1 MIKQSAP
8 KLALIEH
15 VAAELAATFYEV
27 GRSQELKSRHKNARA
42 YALNNLER
50 FVPHAI
56 KHLLEQLNSPSVS
69 AESKEE
75 IWEALQERM
84 NDPTAQ
90 ALAQASSAHSLPDI
104 DIAKLIPVKD
114 LPSVIVDKRSVAD
127 YEAIRGMS
135 FKAKR
140 H

>member
-1 MIKQSAP
+1 MNISKPP
-8 KLALIEH
+8 KFALIEH
-15 VAAELAATFYEV
+15 VAAALAAEFYEV
-27 GRSQELKSRHKNARA
+27 GRSQGLMSRHKNARN

-69 AESKEE
+69 AEQKEE
-75 IWEALQERM
+75 IWQSLQERI
-84 NDPTAQ
+84 NDPAAQ
-90 ALAQASSAHSLPDI
+90 SLAQASANHALPDI
-104 DIAKLIPVKD
+104 DIAKVIPIKD
-114 LPSVIVDKRSVAD
+114 LPTVIQDKRALSD
-127 YEAIRGMS
+127 YEAIRGMK